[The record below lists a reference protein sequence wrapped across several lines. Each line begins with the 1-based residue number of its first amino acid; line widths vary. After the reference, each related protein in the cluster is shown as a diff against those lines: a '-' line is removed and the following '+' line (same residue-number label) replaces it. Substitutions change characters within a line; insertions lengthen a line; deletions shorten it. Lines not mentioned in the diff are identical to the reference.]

1 MVGHLHY
8 VLIGGVAFPIFA
20 GVYYWFPKFTGRM
33 LDERLGRWNF
43 WLLFIG
49 TNLAFFPMHIVG
61 LLGMP
66 RRVYTYEAGL
76 GWEPYN
82 LLSSIGVLVILLGIA
97 VFIWNVARSYRRASR
112 RQQPWGGD
120 TLECGRCPSPPAEH
134 GWSPCRS
141 CAAAIRCGTRTRLHR
156 GDERLERFVHGLSRW
171 PLRWRAAV
179 IVGTADARPQ
189 EVFRVAN
196 PSIWPLVAGCGSCSS
211 SPPSWPSSV
220 GPRCRRPSSPLP

>member
-20 GVYYWFPKFTGRM
+20 GIYYWFPKFTGRM
-33 LDERLGRWNF
+33 LDEHLGRWNF

-66 RRVYTYEAGL
+66 RRVYTYRSGL

-97 VFIWNVARSYRRASR
+97 VFIWNVARSYRRGEPAGNN
-112 RQQPWGGD
+112 PWGGD
-120 TLECGRCPSPPAEH
+120 TLEWAVPSPPAEH
-134 GWSPCRS
+134 GWSILPIVRS
-141 CAAAIRCGTRTRLHR
+141 RHPLWDQDESTGATSAWNGSSMACHGGRCAG
-156 GDERLERFVHGLSRW
+156 
-171 PLRWRAAV
+171 
-179 IVGTADARPQ
+179 
-189 EVFRVAN
+189 
-196 PSIWPLVAGCGSCSS
+196 
-211 SPPSWPSSV
+211 
-220 GPRCRRPSSPLP
+220 GPR